1 MRYLRAVWAS
11 LAACSLILLPYL
23 ASGQQDHQPQ
33 WQGGSPP
40 ASSLQSRLPADSSQ
54 KLAPSL
60 GQPPPVDHRQ
70 LPPVG
75 AEQAVQQKIQP
86 SAQPGSQNAEEP
98 TAQKEIPTAWPPPTQ
113 PVASLAGYL
122 GANTRNFYRERL
134 CMHAMTIKAVEVTS
148 VDPGSP
154 AERAGLRTARAMT
167 GREVVTA
174 TVAGLLVLSPAAPL
188 AAHVLRA
195 TGGVDHGD
203 LILAVGGK
211 RVTTRDEFERALSG
225 FGPQTVV
232 YLTVRR
238 GDTISQVP
246 VRLEQGPTP
255 DLSASLQQTRIQ

>member
-1 MRYLRAVWAS
+1 MRYLQTVWAS

-40 ASSLQSRLPADSSQ
+40 ASFLQSRPPADSSQ
-54 KLAPSL
+54 KPAPNP
-60 GQPPPVDHRQ
+60 GQSPSVDHRQ
-70 LPPVG
+70 LPPAG
-75 AEQAVQQKIQP
+75 AEQAVQQEIQP
-86 SAQPGSQNAEEP
+86 SAPPGSQDTEEL
-98 TAQKEIPTAWPPPTQ
+98 TAQKEIPPTWPPTTPPT
-113 PVASLAGYL
+113 VSLAGYL
-122 GANTRNFYRERL
+122 GANTRDFYRERL
-134 CMHAMTIKAVEVTS
+134 CLHAMTIKAVEVTS

-154 AERAGLRTARAMT
+154 AERAGLRAAKAMT
-167 GREVVTA
+167 GREVITA

-195 TGGVDHGD
+195 AGGVDHGD

-211 RVTTRDEFERALSG
+211 RVTTRNEFERALSG

-255 DLSASLQQTRIQ
+255 DLSASLQQTRLQ